1 MITDVPIT
9 SSSHFDAAGPSSCS
23 YANPSSCLVVGHDSS
38 ICMID
43 CTNTTNPYSQSGE
56 TTMLYL

>member
-38 ICMID
+38 ICMIS
-43 CTNTTNPYSQSGE
+43 YSQSGE
-56 TTMLYL
+56 TTMIYL